1 MSYVNLA
8 VAMCVL
14 SVSKSF
20 AHSPSAPKIAKRY
33 ALKKC
38 IISNE
43 NLGPKGEYIRFIYR
57 DQEMKVCCESC
68 KKKFKKAPNKYLKIL
83 SEEVAKQKNK

>member
-1 MSYVNLA
+1 MIYVNKIA
-8 VAMCVL
+8 AICVL
-14 SVSKSF
+14 SAATSF

-33 ALKKC
+33 PLKKC

-83 SEEVAKQKNK
+83 SEQVAKQKKK